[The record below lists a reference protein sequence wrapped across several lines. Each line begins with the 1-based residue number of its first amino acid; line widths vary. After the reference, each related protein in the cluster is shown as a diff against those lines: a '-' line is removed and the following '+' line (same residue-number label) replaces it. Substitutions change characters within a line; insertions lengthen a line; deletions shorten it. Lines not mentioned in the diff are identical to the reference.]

1 MKIIIA
7 PDSFKGSMSA
17 AAAALAIDKGFR
29 RYMPNVQTVRIPV
42 ADGGEGTI
50 DCLIEG
56 IGGVSNPVIVTGPL
70 GNRIEA
76 RYGAIKSGSVAVIE
90 MACASG
96 ICLIPQDQRNPL
108 ITTTYGT
115 GELISKALDAGYREF
130 ILAIGGSAT
139 LDGGAG
145 MLQALG
151 MRLVDEAGEDVSWGG
166 GALDKIVTID
176 NRGWDSRIA
185 ESRFLIASDVQN
197 PMIGPEG
204 AVHVFGPQKGATPVM
219 INQLERNMTHWADLI
234 EAHTGMHLHDKPGA
248 GAAGGLGGAFLAFFP
263 AKLQRG
269 IDVVI
274 EYSSL
279 RQHLVDAELVITGEG
294 RIDNQTVSGK
304 TPMGIAQEAQ
314 KFNVPTIAFAG
325 SVGQGIERL
334 YDVGIHSVH
343 SIMTGPMPL
352 EEAMKQAPELLEQAS
367 EQLIRTLSMKLQK
380 GILASA
386 QVK

>member
-17 AAAALAIDKGFR
+17 ATAALAIDKGFR
-29 RYMPNVQTVRIPV
+29 RYMPNVQTVLIPV

-50 DCLIEG
+50 DCLIAG
-56 IGGVSNPVIVTGPL
+56 IGGVYNPAIVTGPL

-76 RYGAIKSGSVAVIE
+76 HYGAMKSGSVAVIE

-96 ICLIPQDQRNPL
+96 ICLLSQDQRNPL

-151 MRLVDEAGEDVSWGG
+151 MRLLDETGEDVSWGG
-166 GALDKIVTID
+166 GSLDKIVTID
-176 NRGWDSRIA
+176 DRGWDPRIA
-185 ESRFLIASDVQN
+185 ESQFLIASDVQI
-197 PMIGPEG
+197 PLIGSEG

-219 INQLERNMTHWADLI
+219 INQLERNMTLWADLI

-279 RQHLVDAELVITGEG
+279 RQHLIDSDLVITGEG

-325 SVGQGIERL
+325 SVGKGIEQL

-343 SIMTGPMPL
+343 SIMTGPMTL

-367 EQLIRTLSMKLQK
+367 EQLIRTLSIKVSSFLF
-380 GILASA
+380 
-386 QVK
+386 

>member
-29 RYMPNVQTVRIPV
+29 RYMPNVQTVLIPV

-56 IGGVSNPVIVTGPL
+56 IGGVYNSAIVTGPL
-70 GNRIEA
+70 GNLIEA
-76 RYGAIKSGSVAVIE
+76 NYGAIKSGSVAVIE

-96 ICLIPQDQRNPL
+96 ICLLSEDQRNPL
-108 ITTTYGT
+108 LTTTYGT

-151 MRLVDEAGEDVSWGG
+151 MRLLDGDGEDVSWGG

-176 NRGWDSRIA
+176 NRGWDPRIA

-197 PMIGPEG
+197 PLIGPEG

-219 INQLERNMTHWADLI
+219 MNQLERNMTHWADLI

-248 GAAGGLGGAFLAFFP
+248 GAAGGLGGSFLAFFP

-279 RQHLVDAELVITGEG
+279 RQHLIDADLVITGEG

-304 TPMGIAQEAQ
+304 TPMGIAQEAH

-325 SVGQGIERL
+325 SVGKGIELL

-343 SIMTGPMPL
+343 SIMNGPMPL

-367 EQLIRTLSMKLQK
+367 EQIIRTLSIKVSSYL
-380 GILASA
+380 
-386 QVK
+386 V